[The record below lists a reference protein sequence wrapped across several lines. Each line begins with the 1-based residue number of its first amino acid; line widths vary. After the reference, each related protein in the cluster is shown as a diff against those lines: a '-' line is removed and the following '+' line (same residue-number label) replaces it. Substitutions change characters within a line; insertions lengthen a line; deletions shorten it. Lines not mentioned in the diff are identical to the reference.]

1 MVADGQYFNGELMEI
16 SISSMIG
23 KIVNKA
29 SAVCKMSFDW
39 EMKIFLQLLYKV
51 YIQWVMN

>member
-1 MVADGQYFNGELMEI
+1 MVADGQYLNGELMEI
-16 SISSMIG
+16 SVSSMIG
-23 KIVNKA
+23 KVINKA

-39 EMKIFLQLLYKV
+39 EMKIFLNLLYKV